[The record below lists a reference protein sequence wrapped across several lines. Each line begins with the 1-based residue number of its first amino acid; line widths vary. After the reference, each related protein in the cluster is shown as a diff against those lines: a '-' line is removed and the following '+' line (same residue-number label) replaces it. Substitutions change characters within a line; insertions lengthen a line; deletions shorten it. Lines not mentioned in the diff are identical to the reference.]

1 MPIFLIGVNAP
12 PTPRL
17 PQERPSH
24 LAHRL
29 SKIQGLLPNLTP
41 VEAHAA
47 TQLSDDPRMIFDAS
61 IGELALALA
70 WRFSQP
76 ALCRPLEA
84 LGCNGLQALRVQVS

>member
-1 MPIFLIGVNAP
+1 MMPIFLIGVNAP

-24 LAHRL
+24 FAHML

-47 TQLSDDPRMIFDAS
+47 TQLSDDPRTILHAS
-61 IGELALALA
+61 IGELALA
-70 WRFSQP
+70 WRVSQP

-84 LGCNGLQALRVQVS
+84 LGCSGFRALRVQVS